1 MAHLNNFHP
10 SNNDF
15 IRLGILVIILCV
27 VIGMAL
33 NNANEICDFIYQ
45 ILN

>member
-15 IRLGILVIILCV
+15 IRLGVLVIILSV

-33 NNANEICDFIYQ
+33 NNANDIINFFQ
-45 ILN
+45 NLN

>member
-33 NNANEICDFIYQ
+33 NNANDIIDFFQ
-45 ILN
+45 NLN

>member
-15 IRLGILVIILCV
+15 IRLGVLVIILCV

-33 NNANEICDFIYQ
+33 NNANDIINFFQ
-45 ILN
+45 NLN